1 MFRINRFSNR
11 FYLSLVF
18 FGLLF
23 FLACSGSS
31 NGLKSEIVTAENK
44 QGLVEKAKNELT
56 YQEVELLVAY
66 LDEKKEYAYGKTVGA
81 ILQEASSAS
90 TGGSGQAEPL
100 AEEVKGMEASA
111 SKSAQPQES
120 AQNQNTGSD
129 SRKEAA
135 NQLTESTDAGET
147 LAEVFESKPAAPP
160 EPEEPPKP
168 TVATLPQNTQLVVRL
183 AQTLSSKT
191 NTDGQKFETQLEN
204 DLVVD
209 GYLLAR
215 SGDSIIGRLSNVKA
229 SGKVKGRASMALTL
243 VEIRSGG
250 ENYAIASNTLS
261 FEAEGTGGRDAKRIG
276 IAAGIGTVVGAIA
289 GGGKGAAIGAAV
301 GGGAGAGATLL
312 TSGKE
317 VEFPVEQLFEF
328 SLGKAVEMKI
338 LN

>member
-1 MFRINRFSNR
+1 
-11 FYLSLVF
+11 
-18 FGLLF
+18 
-23 FLACSGSS
+23 
-31 NGLKSEIVTAENK
+31 
-44 QGLVEKAKNELT
+44 
-56 YQEVELLVAY
+56 
-66 LDEKKEYAYGKTVGA
+66 
-81 ILQEASSAS
+81 
-90 TGGSGQAEPL
+90 
-100 AEEVKGMEASA
+100 
-111 SKSAQPQES
+111 
-120 AQNQNTGSD
+120 
-129 SRKEAA
+129 
-135 NQLTESTDAGET
+135 
-147 LAEVFESKPAAPP
+147 
-160 EPEEPPKP
+160 
-168 TVATLPQNTQLVVRL
+168 
-183 AQTLSSKT
+183 LSSKT

-250 ENYAIASNTLS
+250 ENYAIGSNTLS

-328 SLGKAVEMKI
+328 SLEKPVEMKI